1 MDCIKYAITGFTVT
15 RNKSTA
21 LFFSAVRKMA
31 RLQRTAWGLAPHALF
46 TEMMAKPAARKPAAK
61 AARKTAVKVGRNRPS
76 VSKVSAEHGPDFDP
90 AKFSGT
96 WKARVYST
104 PATPG
109 VWPVRL
115 SYFVYVPARLRAGC
129 PMLVMLHGCEQNA
142 RDFAVGSR
150 MHRLADREGLLLVYP
165 QQSRRAQQ
173 NRCWHWYQPD
183 SAHGYAEADA
193 IAGIAATAAADHDA
207 DPARVYIA
215 GLSAG
220 ADMAALTA
228 LLHPGRFAAL
238 GMHSGAALSAA
249 HNASQGLRV
258 MRHGVSTAPD
268 QALKALVGDRAAFAG
283 MPAIIVQ
290 GDEDYIVDKRNGR
303 QLFEQFAWIN
313 GIDLGAD
320 GSFAAQ
326 DLAVGSSRQYVRLDA
341 PSRRGALI
349 SLCQVPGLGHAWSG
363 GDGRVRF
370 HARQG
375 PNASLLMWQFFKT
388 LRRQG

>member
-1 MDCIKYAITGFTVT
+1 
-15 RNKSTA
+15 
-21 LFFSAVRKMA
+21 MA

-46 TEMMAKPAARKPAAK
+46 SEMMSKPAARKPAAK
-61 AARKTAVKVGRNRPS
+61 VARKSADKVARKHPAI
-76 VSKVSAEHGPDFDP
+76 SKMPVEQGSDFDP

-115 SYFVYVPARLRAGC
+115 SYFVYVPTRLRTGC

-193 IAGIAATAAADHDA
+193 IAGIAAAAAADYHA
-207 DPARVYIA
+207 DPARIYIA

-228 LLHPGRFAAL
+228 LLHPGQFAAL

-249 HNASQGLRV
+249 HNAGQGLRV
-258 MRHGVSTAPD
+258 MRHGVSTVPGE
-268 QALKALVGDRAAFAG
+268 ALKALLRDRTAFAG
-283 MPAIIVQ
+283 MPAIIMQ
-290 GDEDYIVDKRNGR
+290 GDDDHIVDKRNGG

-313 GIDLGAD
+313 GIDIGED
-320 GSFAAQ
+320 GPIAAQ
-326 DLAVGSSRQYVRLDA
+326 DLAVGGTRHYHRLDT
-341 PSRRGALI
+341 PSRRGAI
-349 SLCQVPGLGHAWSG
+349 VSLCQVPGLGHAWSG

-370 HARQG
+370 HAGQG
-375 PNASLLMWQFFKT
+375 PNASLLMWQFFKAH
-388 LRRQG
+388 RREG

>member
-1 MDCIKYAITGFTVT
+1 MDCIEHAITGFTVT

-31 RLQRTAWGLAPHALF
+31 RLQRTAWGLAPHTLF
-46 TEMMAKPAARKPAAK
+46 TEMMGRPPARKPAAK
-61 AARKTAVKVGRNRPS
+61 VARTPAGKVARRRPAI
-76 VSKVSAEHGPDFDP
+76 SKGPAEHGPDFDP
-90 AKFSGT
+90 SKFSGT

-115 SYFVYVPARLRAGC
+115 SYFVYVPTRARTGC
-129 PMLVMLHGCEQNA
+129 PMLLMLHGCEQNA

-193 IAGIAATAAADHDA
+193 IAGIAATAAADYHA
-207 DPARVYIA
+207 DPSRIYIA

-220 ADMAALTA
+220 ADMAAMTA
-228 LLHPGRFAAL
+228 LRHPGQFAAV
-238 GMHSGAALSAA
+238 GMHSGAALSAV
-249 HNASQGLRV
+249 HNAGQGLRV

-268 QALKALVGDRAAFAG
+268 EALKALLRDRATFAG

-290 GDEDYIVDKRNGR
+290 GDDDYIVDKRNGR

-313 GIDLGAD
+313 GIDIDED
-320 GSFAAQ
+320 GSFAVQ
-326 DLAVGSSRQYVRLDA
+326 VLAAGSIRHYVRLDA
-341 PSRRGALI
+341 PSRRGSLI

-375 PNASLLMWQFFKT
+375 PNASLLMWQFFKAH
-388 LRRQG
+388 RRQA